1 MEPYFLIKGIAMGAT
16 IAAPL
21 GPIGLLCIRR
31 TLDLGPLA
39 GLLTGLGAATADAI
53 YGTIAAFGL
62 TAVSDL
68 LTRHLDSFQI
78 IGGLF
83 LCYLGLKGLRPMAE
97 QGGAPPP
104 STDRAGMGA
113 YVSALF
119 LTLTNPMTILVFAA
133 VFSGLGLANAPGNN
147 RAALALVAGIWIGSC
162 LWWFL
167 LSMGAHGMG
176 QRISHRH
183 HRIIQTSAGLII
195 LGFGLAALVQ
205 PLVG

>member
-1 MEPYFLIKGIAMGAT
+1 MELYFLIKGIVMGVT

-21 GPIGLLCIRR
+21 GPMGLLCIRR
-31 TLDLGPLA
+31 TLALGPLA
-39 GLLTGLGAATADAI
+39 GLLTGLGAATADGI

-62 TAVSDL
+62 TAVSDF
-68 LTRHLDSFQI
+68 LTRYLTGFQI

-83 LCYLGLKGLRPMAE
+83 LCYLGIKGICRMAE
-97 QGGAPPP
+97 YQGSPPP
-104 STDRAGMGA
+104 AMNHSGMGA

-133 VFSGLGLANAPGNN
+133 VFSGLGLAKAPGNN
-147 RAALALVAGIWIGSC
+147 RAALAMVAGIWAGSC
-162 LWWFL
+162 LWWL
-167 LSMGAHGMG
+167 ILSMATHKMG
-176 QRISHRH
+176 RHLSHRH
-183 HRIIQTSAGLII
+183 HNIIQKSAGLVI